1 MDTFHA
7 VLIKVFFFHL
17 APSMAPEITAAFS
30 HSSTTIFIEWKNISD
45 PYWNGEALG
54 YKVKYKKYFETVFH
68 EKVIDISFEATQ
80 LEGLKPFTLYWIDLC
95 AYNSAGE
102 GPISWSIKKTL
113 EGGN

>member
-1 MDTFHA
+1 
-7 VLIKVFFFHL
+7 
-17 APSMAPEITAAFS
+17 MAPEITAAFS

-102 GPISWSIKKTL
+102 GPISWSVKKTL